1 MSSTRAGLVALVG
14 RPNVGKSTLL
24 NALVGEKVS
33 IVTPKPQTTRHR
45 IIGLRTEDA
54 LQIGFVDTPGIHSG
68 GKRAL
73 NRVMNKTAVS
83 SLAGVDLCLFLVEA
97 GRWTDDDDI
106 VLTRV
111 VQSGVPVG
119 LVVNKIDKIKQRDK
133 LLPFLKETSAK
144 HAFAFVIP
152 ISASREENLGPL
164 LSEARALMPEGPFL
178 YDAEQLTDRSQRFLV
193 AELVRERL
201 MLSLQ
206 QELPY
211 SLTVEIEKYAEENNV
226 LHVAA
231 VIWVEREG
239 HKAIVIGSKGALLK
253 HVGSQVRQTLEKQL
267 GQKVFLQLW
276 VKVKEGWAD
285 DERALRSLG
294 YESP

>member
-1 MSSTRAGLVALVG
+1 MSGTRAGLVALAG

-45 IIGLRTEDA
+45 IIGLRSEDNV
-54 LQIGFVDTPGIHSG
+54 QIAFVDAPGIHEG
-68 GKRAL
+68 GTRAL
-73 NRVMNKTAVS
+73 NRQMNRTAVAA
-83 SLAGVDLCLFLVEA
+83 LAGVDLCLLLVEA
-97 GRWTDDDDI
+97 GRWTEDDEL
-106 VLTRV
+106 VLRRARS
-111 VQSGVPVG
+111 SGAPLA
-119 LVVNKIDKIKQRDK
+119 LVVNKIDRIRTRAQ
-133 LLPFLKETSAK
+133 LLPFLQDLSRR
-144 HAFAFVIP
+144 HDFVFVVP
-152 ISASREENLGPL
+152 ISASRRENLDAL
-164 LSEARALMPEGPFL
+164 LSEVRSRLPETPFL
-178 YDAEQLTDRSQRFLV
+178 YDPEQLTDRSQRFLV

-201 MLSLQ
+201 MLLLQ

-211 SLTVEIEKYAEENNV
+211 SLSVEVEKYAEEKGI
-226 LHVAA
+226 LHISA

-239 HKAIVIGSKGALLK
+239 QKAIVIGAKGALLK
-253 HVGSQVRQTLEKQL
+253 KVGSQVRLGLEKRL

>member
-1 MSSTRAGLVALVG
+1 MNKTRAGLVALVG

-45 IIGLRTEDA
+45 IIGLLTEGDT
-54 LQIGFVDTPGIHSG
+54 QIGFVDTPGIHAG
-68 GKRAL
+68 AKRAL
-73 NRVMNKTAVS
+73 NRLMNKTAVA
-83 SLAGVDLCLFLVEA
+83 SLEGVDLCLFLVEA
-97 GRWTDDDDI
+97 GRWTEEDAL
-106 VLTRV
+106 VLERLKSTRL
-111 VQSGVPVG
+111 PLG
-119 LVVNKIDKIKQRDK
+119 LVVNKIDRVKPREKV
-133 LLPFLKETSAK
+133 LPYLKDLSAR
-144 HAFAFVIP
+144 HAFAFIVP
-152 ISASREENLGPL
+152 TSASRRENLEGL
-164 LSEARALMPEGPFL
+164 LSEVRKRMPEAPFL
-178 YDAEQLTDRSQRFLV
+178 YDPEQLTDRSQRFMV
-193 AELVRERL
+193 SELVREKL

-211 SLTVEIEKYAEENNV
+211 SLTVEIEKYAEENGI
-226 LHVAA
+226 LHISA

-253 HVGSQVRQTLEKQL
+253 RIGSLTRIELEKRL
-267 GQKVFLQLW
+267 EQKVFLQLW